1 MFLLLSGL
9 NVEVNGFRQPKK
21 RVVSPFRPGETTRVS
36 VLEFVLE
43 LSLEEFFLIM
53 KKSLES
59 V

>member
-1 MFLLLSGL
+1 MLF
-9 NVEVNGFRQPKK
+9 
-21 RVVSPFRPGETTRVS
+21 VVDEEGNPPFRPGETTRVS

>member
-1 MFLLLSGL
+1 MFHLQKNVSFLLERRE
-9 NVEVNGFRQPKK
+9 NNRAVP
-21 RVVSPFRPGETTRVS
+21 PFRPGENTRVS